1 MVIMEYPK
9 WICYPRCIEHPEW
22 VEDVAAIFRKHKST
36 ICSINNHCKS
46 DEVLEII
53 RQDLESVGFLV
64 EGGNGTSTI
73 KRPVFLVSMESQNCS
88 TKSIPII
95 R

>member
-1 MVIMEYPK
+1 MVVIKYRTSRMGK
-9 WICYPRCIEHPEW
+9 
-22 VEDVAAIFRKHKST
+22 DVAAIFRKHKST